1 MPRILV
7 VGSVNLDLSA
17 TVDRLPAPGETVT
30 EAELQ
35 RFPGGK
41 GANQAL
47 AAKRLGADVSLM
59 ACVGDDTTAYDA
71 LLLLREGGV
80 DLAHVQTHETLG
92 TGVAL
97 IAVDSKGENQ
107 IVVAPGANWA
117 LDVSRFDVPDVDA
130 IICQLEVPPA
140 AIAEVASQF
149 SGFLCA
155 NLAPARDID
164 DALFAR
170 ADLVV
175 VNETE
180 AAYYGD
186 RLDRCKGMVATTF
199 GANGAELRRD
209 GQVIARAIPPAVN
222 AIDTVGAGDTFTAA
236 LVVALVE
243 GRPPE
248 DALRFACA
256 AGAVATTKRGA
267 QPSLPLLSE
276 VEAFL

>member
-7 VGSVNLDLSA
+7 VGSVNLDFSA
-17 TVDRLPAPGETVT
+17 RVHHLPAPGETVT

-47 AAKRLGADVSLM
+47 AARRLGADVSLM

-80 DLAHVQTHETLG
+80 DLACVQTHETLA

-97 IAVDSKGENQ
+97 IAVDRQGENQ

-117 LDVSRFDVPDVDA
+117 LDVSQLQVPEADA
-130 IICQLEVPPA
+130 VICQLEVPQA

-170 ADLVV
+170 ANLVI

-180 AAYYGD
+180 AAFYGD
-186 RLDRCKGMVATTF
+186 RLQRCSGMVATTF
-199 GANGAELRRD
+199 GANGAELRQD

-243 GRPPE
+243 G
-248 DALRFACA
+248 
-256 AGAVATTKRGA
+256 
-267 QPSLPLLSE
+267 
-276 VEAFL
+276 